1 MLGGGLRWLFRTS
14 KAESTSAAANIFVG
28 RTEGF
33 LVIRPS
39 INRMTA
45 RSCSR

>member
-1 MLGGGLRWLFRTS
+1 MLDGGLRWLFRTS

-33 LVIRPS
+33 LVIRPPS
-39 INRMTA
+39 TA
-45 RSCSR
+45 